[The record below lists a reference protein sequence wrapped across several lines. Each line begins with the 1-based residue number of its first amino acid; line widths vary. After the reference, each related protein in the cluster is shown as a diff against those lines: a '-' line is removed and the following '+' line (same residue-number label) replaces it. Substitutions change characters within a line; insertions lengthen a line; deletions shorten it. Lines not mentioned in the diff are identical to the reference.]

1 MKVSPITFCNSSVN
15 QLIDN
20 ATKAGVVEGIRELV
34 GLGPDEKTYRVM
46 RTQRDISFLKNPH
59 LVALATR
66 GQRFWLYLTQIDHRN
81 TCLLVERSIKPGY
94 PYPKIL
100 VLNYQFN
107 ETLYQ
112 NTLMEVE
119 ILDNAGG
126 RDAPLML
133 LTDLLALKARDVR
146 NWDPI
151 RRFNVLHTI
160 LEKQYHENMVL
171 QPCTIQ
177 IKRLFASTEWDSLIA
192 FTKTL
197 PYPSRGLVFYPLNTR
212 YPVRIW
218 LDDQQEFQHSKSAE
232 QTANPSFRKPRTSR
246 TKGGKQASLDQ
257 TNKASTDQMKIS
269 PTNDGP
275 MEEKCI
281 SSDSLQV
288 NTPHTLSDTMDQNT
302 PPMDADN
309 ANEADAVAVE
319 L

>member
-1 MKVSPITFCNSSVN
+1 MKISPITFCNSSVN

-20 ATKAGVVEGIRELV
+20 ATKAGVVEGIRGLV
-34 GLGPDEKTYRVM
+34 GLVPDEKTYRVM
-46 RTQRDISFLKNPH
+46 RTPRDISFLRNPH
-59 LVALATR
+59 LVAPATR

-81 TCLLVERSIKPGY
+81 SCLLVERSIKPGY

-177 IKRLFASTEWDSLIA
+177 IKRLFASTDWDALIA

-197 PYPSRGLVFYPLNTR
+197 PYVTRGLVFYPLNTR

-218 LDDQQEFQHSKSAE
+218 LDDQQEFQHSKSTD
-232 QTANPSFRKPRTSR
+232 QTAAPPARKPRTLR
-246 TKGGKQASLDQ
+246 TKQNNDASASL
-257 TNKASTDQMKIS
+257 TNQQPAADVHTSLASPVSTEKA
-269 PTNDGP
+269 
-275 MEEKCI
+275 CI
-281 SSDSLQV
+281 SLDSLEV
-288 NTPHTLSDTMDQNT
+288 STPHTLSDTMVQST
-302 PPMDADN
+302 PPTDVDN
-309 ANEADAVAVE
+309 ANEEDVVAVE